1 MSSSSTKTP
10 PALSQSKIYEEWLK
24 LFGIW
29 RMYTELPK
37 KRQGSALVFSLEGE
51 TQKGVLEISENGIAS
66 ENGVD
71 IIINGFNRL
80 YKKNSTVTK
89 YQVLEAF

>member
-1 MSSSSTKTP
+1 MSSSSAKTP
-10 PALSQSKIYEEWLK
+10 PALSQSKIYEDWLK
-24 LFGIW
+24 LFRIW

-37 KRQGSALVFSLEGE
+37 KHQGSTLVFSLEGE

-71 IIINGFNRL
+71 IIINSFNRL